1 MICDPRVDNPHTTL
15 EAVVEVTLSS
25 ATSKNLGLDDHVV
38 ALCRALVFVSPQFLL
53 HGVRTNGLGYL
64 LGLLCVVS
72 DIALSN
78 LDAILSELSVPCSPE
93 IPLASEHTESR
104 SCAERHS

>member
-38 ALCRALVFVSPQFLL
+38 TLCRALVS
-53 HGVRTNGLGYL
+53 VR
-64 LGLLCVVS
+64 
-72 DIALSN
+72 
-78 LDAILSELSVPCSPE
+78 P
-93 IPLASEHTESR
+93 
-104 SCAERHS
+104 